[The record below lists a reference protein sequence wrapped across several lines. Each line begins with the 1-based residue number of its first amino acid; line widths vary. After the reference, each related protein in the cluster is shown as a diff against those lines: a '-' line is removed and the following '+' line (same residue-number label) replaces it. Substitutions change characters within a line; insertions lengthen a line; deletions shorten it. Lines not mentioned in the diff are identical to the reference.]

1 MSNTLNNR
9 DKGSLVLYIDNF
21 LEGGRGKW
29 GWDGGVKKWSL

>member
-9 DKGSLVLYIDNF
+9 DKGSFMLYIDNF

-29 GWDGGVKKWSL
+29 ARDGGMKKWSL